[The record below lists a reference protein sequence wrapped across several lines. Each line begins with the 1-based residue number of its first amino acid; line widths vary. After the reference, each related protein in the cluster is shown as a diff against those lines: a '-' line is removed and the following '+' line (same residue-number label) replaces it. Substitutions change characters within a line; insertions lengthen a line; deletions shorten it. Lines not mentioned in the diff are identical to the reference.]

1 MSTKKESELPGSD
14 QPRRV
19 GRPRKAE
26 SFRRLVAVALAE
38 QPELQTQELLKRATA
53 EGYDGG
59 KSAFYDMVATTRDP
73 ARAQHA
79 RDPLPGECSRHDL
92 VEVMIEH
99 VDGSRRR
106 TRLFVSRLEYS
117 RWLAITVVH
126 GDGIEPIARA
136 LVDHFTRA
144 GGVPLLATFD
154 SRRLGAAGADA
165 PSEFVSALA
174 YLALDLGVGIE
185 LPQPSRSRAGA
196 AERLVRLVKDEVVP
210 HLHAVRDE
218 SDLVRQIDAA
228 VAAHNTRIAIE
239 SGRSPM
245 CLLSEERRRLR
256 PIRVSLADL
265 TLRVPI
271 VVQQG
276 GIVVHEG
283 RKYMI
288 SSDAAGVSGMLF
300 VSAEQIR
307 IVAGSVIG
315 IFTRFFP
322 PMAPRGAARL

>member
-1 MSTKKESELPGSD
+1 MTKKEESEATSFDHLE

-26 SFRRLVAVALAE
+26 SFRRLVAVTLAE
-38 QPELQTQELLKRATA
+38 DPEIQTQELLKRATA

-59 KSAFYDMVATTRDP
+59 KSAFYDMVASTRDP
-73 ARAQHA
+73 ARTQNG

-92 VEVMIEH
+92 VETMIEH
-99 VDGSRRR
+99 ADGSRRR
-106 TRLFVSRLEYS
+106 ARLFVSRLEYS
-117 RWLAITVVH
+117 RWSAMTLIH
-126 GDGIEPIARA
+126 GDGVEPIARA

-165 PSEFVSALA
+165 PSELVSALA

-196 AERLVRLVKDEVVP
+196 AARLVRFVKDELVP
-210 HLHAVRDE
+210 QLQPVHDE
-218 SDLVRQIDAA
+218 ADLARQIDAF
-228 VAAHNTRIAIE
+228 VAEHNTRMSPE
-239 SGRSPM
+239 TGRSPM
-245 CLLSEERRRLR
+245 CLLTEERRRLR
-256 PIRVSLADL
+256 AVRVSPAEL
-265 TLRVPI
+265 TVRVPI
-271 VVQQG
+271 VVQPG
-276 GIVVHEG
+276 GIVAHEG

-288 SSDAAGVSGMLF
+288 SADAAGTTGMLF

-307 IVAGSVIG
+307 IVAGSITG
-315 IFTRFFP
+315 IFTRSL
-322 PMAPRGAARL
+322 RL